1 MDEIKGFI
9 DYALKIEKEIKE
21 DFELSQRMYLLDLTP
36 RYINLQQ
43 ELKERGNNIGV
54 RHIRKEENTLVIHLS
69 IERFDALQLS
79 NIDVQ
84 ILNHPKLSDST
95 WEHYYAELDGLKF
108 TACRKI
114 KNASATAP
122 AFRN

>member
-1 MDEIKGFI
+1 MDEIKAFI
-9 DYALKIEKEIKE
+9 DYALKIEKEIKK

-54 RHIRKEENTLVIHLS
+54 RHIRKEENALVVHLS
-69 IERFDALQLS
+69 IERFDELQLS
-79 NIDVQ
+79 NIEVRIQ
-84 ILNHPKLSDST
+84 NHPGLGDST
-95 WEHYYAELDGLKF
+95 WEHYYTELDGLKF

-114 KNASATAP
+114 KNASASAP
-122 AFRN
+122 AFLN